1 MLFYDS
7 VVGENLTKKVHLAN
21 LCSDYFI
28 LDS

>member
-7 VVGENLTKKVHLAN
+7 VVSENFPKKVYLAN
-21 LCSDYFI
+21 LCFDYFI